1 MKKKKWLI
9 GSLITIVC
17 ISITLFAVYT
27 INNKRSRN
35 NLISQLE
42 NAINKHDI
50 EKIIDLYPDYCKS
63 DVIKYF
69 SQEQLNEFY
78 NNVIIN
84 DNKKIK
90 VQILN
95 ISNFDKS
102 SCDDIIEQ
110 INEDYQES
118 ILIEDYQL
126 VTIKYHDAFSESN
139 LQVIK
144 IDGNYY
150 LYFYGNI
157 GEPLSYFH

>member
-9 GSLITIVC
+9 GSLVAIVC
-17 ISITLFAVYT
+17 ISITVFAICT
-27 INNKRSRN
+27 IKNKRSIN

-50 EKIIDLYPDYCKS
+50 EKIIDLYPNYCKI

-69 SQEQLNEFY
+69 SQEKLNEFY

-84 DNKKIK
+84 DSEKIK
-90 VQILN
+90 VKILN
-95 ISNFDKS
+95 ISNFDTA

-110 INEDYQES
+110 ITVDYQENV
-118 ILIEDYQL
+118 IIEDYQL
-126 VTIKYHDAFSESN
+126 VTIKYHEAFSESN

-144 IDGNYY
+144 IDGNYF

>member
-1 MKKKKWLI
+1 M
-9 GSLITIVC
+9 
-17 ISITLFAVYT
+17 
-27 INNKRSRN
+27 
-35 NLISQLE
+35 SQLE

-69 SQEQLNEFY
+69 SQEKLNEFY
-78 NNVIIN
+78 ENVIIK
-84 DNKKIK
+84 DNEKIK

-95 ISNFDKS
+95 ISTFDIS
-102 SCDDIIEQ
+102 LCDDIMEQ
-110 INEDYQES
+110 IVEVFHKT
-118 ILIEDYQL
+118 IIIEDCQL
-126 VTIKYHDAFSESN
+126 VTLKYHDAFSESN
-139 LQVIK
+139 LRVIK

>member
-1 MKKKKWLI
+1 MKKKKWII
-9 GSLITIVC
+9 GSLIIIVC
-17 ISITLFAVYT
+17 ISITVFAIYI
-27 INNKRSRN
+27 INNKRSIN

-50 EKIIDLYPDYCKS
+50 EKIIDLYPNYCKS

-84 DNKKIK
+84 DNKIIK

>member
-1 MKKKKWLI
+1 M
-9 GSLITIVC
+9 S
-17 ISITLFAVYT
+17 
-27 INNKRSRN
+27 NSR
-35 NLISQLE
+35 
-42 NAINKHDI
+42 
-50 EKIIDLYPDYCKS
+50 
-63 DVIKYF
+63 V
-69 SQEQLNEFY
+69 
-78 NNVIIN
+78 N

-90 VQILN
+90 LKILN
-95 ISNFDKS
+95 ISNFDTS

-110 INEDYQES
+110 ITEDYQES

-126 VTIKYHDAFSESN
+126 VAIKYYDAFNESN

>member
-9 GSLITIVC
+9 GSLIIIVC
-17 ISITLFAVYT
+17 ISITVFAVYT
-27 INNKRSRN
+27 INNKRSIN

-50 EKIIDLYPDYCKS
+50 EKIIDLYPNYCKS

>member
-9 GSLITIVC
+9 SFLIAIVC
-17 ISITLFAVYT
+17 ISITVFAIYT
-27 INNKRSRN
+27 MNNKRSIN
-35 NLISQLE
+35 NLMSQLE

-50 EKIIDLYPDYCKS
+50 EKIIDLYPDYCKN

-69 SQEQLNEFY
+69 SQEKLNEFY
-78 NNVIIN
+78 NNVILN
-84 DNKKIK
+84 DNEKIK
-90 VQILN
+90 VKILN
-95 ISNFDKS
+95 ISNFDTS

-110 INEDYQES
+110 ITENYQKN
-118 ILIEDYQL
+118 IKIEDYQL
-126 VTIKYHDAFSESN
+126 VVIKYHEAFSESN

>member
-1 MKKKKWLI
+1 MKKTKLLL
-9 GSLITIVC
+9 GSLIIVVC
-17 ISITLFAVYT
+17 ISITIFAIL
-27 INNKRSRN
+27 INNKRSIN

-69 SQEQLNEFY
+69 SQEKLNEFY
-78 NNVIIN
+78 NNVIIKDKEN
-84 DNKKIK
+84 IK

-95 ISNFDKS
+95 ISNFDMS
-102 SCDDIIEQ
+102 SCDEIMNQ
-110 INEDYQES
+110 IVEDYQKN
-118 ILIEDYQL
+118 IIIEDYQL
-126 VTIKYHDAFSESN
+126 VTLKYHDDFSQSN

-144 IDGNYY
+144 INGNYY

>member
-1 MKKKKWLI
+1 MKKKRWLI

-17 ISITLFAVYT
+17 ISIIVFVIYT
-27 INNKRSRN
+27 INNKRSIS
-35 NLISQLE
+35 NLMFQLE

-50 EKIIDLYPDYCKS
+50 EKIIDLYPDYCKR
-63 DVIKYF
+63 DVIKFF
-69 SQEQLNEFY
+69 SQEKLNEFY

-84 DNKKIK
+84 DNEKIK

-95 ISNFDKS
+95 ISNFDTS

-110 INEDYQES
+110 ITEDYQKN
-118 ILIEDYQL
+118 IIIDDYQL

-144 IDGNYY
+144 IDEKYY
-150 LYFYGNI
+150 LYFNGNI

>member
-1 MKKKKWLI
+1 MKKKKWVVA
-9 GSLITIVC
+9 SLITIVC
-17 ISITLFAVYT
+17 ILITVFAIYT
-27 INNKRSRN
+27 INNKRSIN
-35 NLISQLE
+35 NLIFQLE
-42 NAINKHDI
+42 NAINNHDI
-50 EKIIDLYPDYCKS
+50 KKIIDLYPDYCKN
-63 DVIKYF
+63 DVIEYF
-69 SQEQLNEFY
+69 SQEKLNEFY
-78 NNVIIN
+78 NNVIVN

-90 VQILN
+90 LKILN
-95 ISNFDKS
+95 ISNFDTS

-110 INEDYQES
+110 ITEDYQES

-126 VTIKYHDAFSESN
+126 VAIKYYDAFNESN

>member
-17 ISITLFAVYT
+17 ISITVFAVYT
-27 INNKRSRN
+27 INNKRSIN
-35 NLISQLE
+35 KLMSQLE

-69 SQEQLNEFY
+69 AQKKLNEFY

-84 DNKKIK
+84 ENEKIK

-95 ISNFDKS
+95 ISNFDTS

-110 INEDYQES
+110 ITEDYQKN
-118 ILIEDYQL
+118 IIIEDYQL

>member
-1 MKKKKWLI
+1 MKKKKWLV
-9 GSLITIVC
+9 GSLVIVVC
-17 ISITLFAVYT
+17 ISITVFAIVL
-27 INNKRSRN
+27 INKKRSIN

-50 EKIIDLYPDYCKS
+50 EKIVDLYPDYCKS

-69 SQEQLNEFY
+69 SQEKLNKFY
-78 NNVIIN
+78 NNVIIKDKEN
-84 DNKKIK
+84 IK

-95 ISNFDKS
+95 ISNFDMS
-102 SCDDIIEQ
+102 SCDDIMEQ
-110 INEDYQES
+110 ISKDYQKN
-118 ILIEDYQL
+118 IIIEDYQL
-126 VTIKYHDAFSESN
+126 VTLKYHDDFSESN

>member
-9 GSLITIVC
+9 GSLVAIVC
-17 ISITLFAVYT
+17 ISITVSAICT
-27 INNKRSRN
+27 INNKRSIN

-50 EKIIDLYPDYCKS
+50 EKIIDLYPNYCKS

-69 SQEQLNEFY
+69 SQEKLNEFY

-84 DNKKIK
+84 DSEKMK
-90 VQILN
+90 VKILN
-95 ISNFDKS
+95 ISNFDTA

-110 INEDYQES
+110 ITVDYQENV
-118 ILIEDYQL
+118 IIEDYQL
-126 VTIKYHDAFSESN
+126 VTIKYHEAFSESN

-144 IDGNYY
+144 IDGNYF
-150 LYFYGNI
+150 LYFHGNI

>member
-9 GSLITIVC
+9 GSLITIFC
-17 ISITLFAVYT
+17 ILITVFAIYI
-27 INNKRSRN
+27 INNKRSIN
-35 NLISQLE
+35 NLMSQLE

-69 SQEQLNEFY
+69 SQEKLNEFY
-78 NNVIIN
+78 NNVVIN
-84 DNKKIK
+84 DNEKIK

-95 ISNFDKS
+95 ISNFDTS
-102 SCDDIIEQ
+102 SCDDIMEQ
-110 INEDYQES
+110 ITEDYQKN
-118 ILIEDYQL
+118 IIIEDYQL

-139 LQVIK
+139 LQVIE

-150 LYFYGNI
+150 LYFNGNI